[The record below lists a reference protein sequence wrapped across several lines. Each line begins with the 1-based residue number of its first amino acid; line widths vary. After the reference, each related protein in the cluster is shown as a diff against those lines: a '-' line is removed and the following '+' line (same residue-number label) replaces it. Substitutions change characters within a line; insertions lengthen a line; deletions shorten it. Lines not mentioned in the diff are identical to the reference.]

1 MGTCKKGYEGKG
13 VLLRVKLVK
22 ELPFF
27 QHMKCE
33 EVEQAPSSAMPAS
46 VEPGLPAFVTVLLR
60 LTNAK
65 VELLLRDFVNLESS
79 GQCSLFYV
87 NCFM

>member
-22 ELPFF
+22 VLLFF

-46 VEPGLPAFVTVLLR
+46 VEPGAPCVC
-60 LTNAK
+60 
-65 VELLLRDFVNLESS
+65 DHSLETDK
-79 GQCSLFYV
+79 C
-87 NCFM
+87 